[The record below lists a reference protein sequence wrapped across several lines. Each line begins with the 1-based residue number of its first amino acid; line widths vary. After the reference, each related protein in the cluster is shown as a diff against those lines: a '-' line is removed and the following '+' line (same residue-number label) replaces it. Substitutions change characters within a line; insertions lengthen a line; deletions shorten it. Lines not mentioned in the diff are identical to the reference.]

1 MKLETPP
8 IGTVAKSLPLYV
20 TEYYGFVADPW
31 LLQPGRLSLRLCGQ
45 HPQHSSAQRRRMK
58 TPTNVLL
65 TGLAIADL
73 LVMLEYIPLVCHKYL
88 RQNTEGTDSAEYS
101 YASAIYLLFHANFSQ
116 VILLGI
122 LIAYFGT
129 ANKVMGEMFGRSKV
143 KVDGK

>member
-1 MKLETPP
+1 M
-8 IGTVAKSLPLYV
+8 A
-20 TEYYGFVADPW
+20 
-31 LLQPGRLSLRLCGQ
+31 LLQIHGYFSLVVCLFGCV
-45 HPQHSSAQRRRMK
+45 ANILNIIVLTRRKMK
-58 TPTNVLL
+58 SPTNVLL
-65 TGLAIADL
+65 TGLSVAHL
-73 LVMLEYIPLVCHKYL
+73 LITLEYIPFVCHMYL
-88 RQNTEGTDSAEYS
+88 RQNTEGIHSDEYP